1 MISPTLGRVVPLKL
15 TLLRLLSPFS
25 TTPNG
30 DTAILARLKH
40 KDWLTP
46 KEATTLLTSLTD
58 PSSTL
63 SFFNLYTSRKDF
75 DPTEPFCTTL
85 VAKLAQAQHLN
96 PLLTLHHTL
105 TLPRPQR
112 RHFSDNFF
120 FTLIKAYAHSFQRV
134 DHVLRTLHEMPCPPS
149 TRTFNFVLNHL
160 VNTRLY
166 CAAHDLFLH
175 VPQLGVTLD
184 ACSLNILIK
193 GLCAQG
199 ELNAA
204 FRVLEEFPGLGC
216 EANAL
221 TYTTLMKGLCE
232 RGRMEEAFVLLERM
246 EGGSVDA
253 DAAVF
258 NVLIGGLRKGGRV
271 DDGWRVLE
279 GMMGKGVCPNGG
291 SYNEV
296 LCGLVEGGRFEEAK
310 KVVERMEVEGFV
322 PSFESYKG
330 LVKGFCERGVVGEV
344 EWVVRDMV
352 RNGFVPKMGMWGKI
366 VQCALEREGSS
377 GCMAVAIDGVLEL
390 DK

>member
-85 VAKLAQAQHLN
+85 VTKLAQAQHLN
-96 PLLTLHHTL
+96 PLLTLHHTF

-120 FTLIKAYAHSFQRV
+120 FHTHQSLCTLLSSSGPRASHPPRNA
-134 DHVLRTLHEMPCPPS
+134 LPPS
-149 TRTFNFVLNHL
+149 TRTFNFVLNLL

-175 VPQLGVTLD
+175 GPQLGVTLD

-199 ELNAA
+199 EFNAA

-232 RGRMEEAFVLLERM
+232 RGRMDEAFALLERM

-271 DDGWRVLE
+271 DEGWRVLE
-279 GMMGKGVCPNGG
+279 GMMGKGVRPNGG

-296 LCGLVEGGRFEEAK
+296 LCGLVEGERFEEAK
-310 KVVERMEVEGFV
+310 KVVERMEVE
-322 PSFESYKG
+322 
-330 LVKGFCERGVVGEV
+330 
-344 EWVVRDMV
+344 WVVRDMV
-352 RNGFVPKMGMWGKI
+352 RNGLVPKMGMWGKI
-366 VQCALEREGSS
+366 VQCAIEREGSS
-377 GCMAVAIDGVLEL
+377 GCVAVAIDGVLEL